1 MITTHATR
9 GLVWLDLES
18 PTDEEIG
25 GLVQRYGLHP
35 LVGEELRRFP
45 SLPKIQSYK
54 DYVVV
59 VLNIPVRTKQNGV
72 YKIIDQEIDFVI
84 GKTFL
89 LTSRSET
96 IEQLEYFSKIFEA
109 NAILNRGEK
118 IEHAGHLFYYMVKR
132 MYAGMFA
139 DLQNIRDTLLDAENH
154 VFNGE
159 ERSMVMVLSNVSRE
173 LIDFR
178 QAARIHQD
186 VWEEMLVHADKNF
199 FSPDFFE
206 FIRDLR
212 DQFNRI
218 HELVVNSRELLA
230 DLRETND
237 SLLNTKQNDI
247 MRTLTIVTFIFY
259 PASFIASLFTIPA
272 AVVPLVGTELGW
284 VMILVGIVVITGGIL
299 WFIRRKGW
307 I

>member
-9 GLVWLDLES
+9 GLVWLDLET
-18 PTDEEIG
+18 PTDDEVA
-25 GLVQRYGLHP
+25 GLVQRYALHP
-35 LVGEELRRFP
+35 LVGEELKRFP
-45 SLPKIQSYK
+45 SLPKIQAYK
-54 DYVVV
+54 DYIVV
-59 VLNIPVRTKQNGV
+59 VLNIPVRSKQNGV
-72 YKIIDQEIDFVI
+72 YKISDQQIDFII

-89 LTSRSET
+89 ITSRSET
-96 IEQLEYFSKIFEA
+96 VEQLEYFGKIFEA

-139 DLQNIRDTLLDAENH
+139 DLENIRDTLLEAEDH
-154 VFNGE
+154 VFSRD
-159 ERSMVMVLSNVSRE
+159 ERRMVEVLSNVSRE

-186 VWEEMLVHADKNF
+186 VWEGMLLHADKGF
-199 FSPDFFE
+199 FNADFFE

-212 DQFNRI
+212 DQFGRI
-218 HELVVNSRELLA
+218 HELVINSRELLS

-237 SLLNTKQNDI
+237 SLLNTRQNDI

-259 PASFIASLFTIPA
+259 PATFIASLFTIPA
-272 AVVPLVGTELGW
+272 AFVPLVGSESGW
-284 VMILVGIVVITGGIL
+284 AIIFVGMVVITGGIW
-299 WFIRRKGW
+299 WFIKRKGW